1 MPPVKTAKPA
11 DQSPGEELLQL
22 EIDSLRSE
30 LQSLKQTLQ
39 TVQDMLPV
47 LAQDIE
53 AASRGKS
60 ISLPKEL
67 VGKIDPALIY
77 ANAIAGATM
86 AMLQRTSNPKSFC
99 DRAESNA
106 GIILDIA
113 EAVLT
118 QYIGR
123 NGAVNHLP

>member
-11 DQSPGEELLQL
+11 EQTPGEELLQL

-30 LQSLKQTLQ
+30 LNSLKQTLQ
-39 TVQDMLPV
+39 AVQDMLPV

-53 AASRGKS
+53 TASRGKS
-60 ISLPKEL
+60 LSLPKEL

-77 ANAIAGATM
+77 GHALAGATQ
-86 AMLQRTSNPKSFC
+86 AMLARTSNPKSFC

-106 GIILDIA
+106 SIILDIA
-113 EAVLT
+113 EAVLKS
-118 QYIGR
+118 YVSR
-123 NGAVNHLP
+123 NGTTG